1 MFTKSCSCKLV
12 WDSDLEE
19 GKKRKGK
26 QKGKEWGGEV
36 RRREG
41 REGKKNLN
49 AHKENIKIFLYI
61 HSIEAYT
68 LIKINEL
75 VIPVAI

>member
-1 MFTKSCSCKLV
+1 MGRR
-12 WDSDLEE
+12 
-19 GKKRKGK
+19 GKA
-26 QKGKEWGGEV
+26 E
-36 RRREG
+36 EG